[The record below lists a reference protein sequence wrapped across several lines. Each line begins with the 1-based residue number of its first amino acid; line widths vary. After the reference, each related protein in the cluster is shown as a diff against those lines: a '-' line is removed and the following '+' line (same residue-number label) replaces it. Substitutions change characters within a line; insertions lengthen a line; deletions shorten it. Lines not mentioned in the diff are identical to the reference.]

1 MKLLLTKPEDRV
13 KNKEGS
19 LRISIQPIRLNIDQ
33 DALFFVKQ
41 FFTEL
46 SDENPE
52 KISNPIPDSVYFYSF
67 QCFTSNCLLNG
78 GVHFSVVCC
87 T

>member
-19 LRISIQPIRLNIDQ
+19 LRISVQPIRLNIDQ
-33 DALFFVKQ
+33 DTMFFLKQ

-46 SDENPE
+46 SDDNME
-52 KISNPIPDSVYFYSF
+52 KVPSSIPDGMYSF
-67 QCFTSNCLLNG
+67 A
-78 GVHFSVVCC
+78 
-87 T
+87 